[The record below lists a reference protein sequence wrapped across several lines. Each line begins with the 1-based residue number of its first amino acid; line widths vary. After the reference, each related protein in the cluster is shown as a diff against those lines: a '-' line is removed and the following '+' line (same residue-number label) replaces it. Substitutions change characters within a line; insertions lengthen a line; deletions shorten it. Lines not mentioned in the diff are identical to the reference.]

1 MQKKISIPRSF
12 KLEAVDNK
20 LNKNQEVR
28 KWLNQVEKTIKK
40 EMRKT
45 NISISELEEYFQI
58 NEITMFRGTRK
69 K

>member
-20 LNKNQEVR
+20 LNENPEVK

-45 NISISELEEYFQI
+45 NSELEECFQI
-58 NEITMFRGTRK
+58 NEIQMFCGTK
-69 K
+69 KE